1 MKIRHIPDPKVSVL
15 IINHNNCKFIKKCVD
30 SIYKQSYKN
39 YEIIFFDDNSTDGSL
54 KFLKKF
60 RKKNFFVIS
69 NKKNTKFGSYNQI
82 NGYHQALK
90 KSRGVIIF
98 FLDSDDYFHPSKIR
112 IIVDIYK
119 NEFKREIIM
128 DMPIYKYS
136 KKIIKKKLRN
146 KLLNNYWPY
155 FSPQSCISMSRE
167 FANKVFKDIK
177 FKKFSDIWLDF
188 RISVYAHYLCLSK
201 IYILNKYLTYYRQ
214 SSSQVSSNFFFLGS
228 NWWRRRYQ
236 AHHYIKF
243 FFKLKKIPFV
253 RNADYLITKFINF
266 FL

>member
-1 MKIRHIPDPKVSVL
+1 MKIQHIRNPKVSVL
-15 IINHNNCKFIKKCVD
+15 IINHNNGKFIKKCID
-30 SIYKQSYKN
+30 SVYKQSYKN
-39 YEIIFFDDNSTDGSL
+39 YEIILFDDNSRDSSL

-60 RKKNFFVIS
+60 RKKNFIFIS
-69 NKKNTKFGSYNQI
+69 NKRNTKFGSYNQI

-90 KSRGVIIF
+90 KSRGDIIF
-98 FLDSDDYFHPSKIR
+98 FLDSDDYFHQNKIR
-112 IIVDIYK
+112 TIVDIYK
-119 NEFKREIIM
+119 NQFKREIIM

-136 KKIIKKKLRN
+136 KKIIKKTIRK

-177 FKKFSDIWLDF
+177 FQKFPDIWLDF
-188 RISVYAHYLCLSK
+188 RISVYAHYLFLSK

-214 SSSQVSSNFFFLGS
+214 SSSQVSSNFFFLGA

-236 AHHYIKF
+236 AHNYIKF
-243 FFKLKKIPFV
+243 FFKLKKIVFV